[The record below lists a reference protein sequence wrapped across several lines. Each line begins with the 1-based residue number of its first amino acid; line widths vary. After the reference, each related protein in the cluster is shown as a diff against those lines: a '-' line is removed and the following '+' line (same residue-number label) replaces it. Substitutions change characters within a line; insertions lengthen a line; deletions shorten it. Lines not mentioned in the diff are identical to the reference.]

1 MRILLVDDETS
12 VIQALLATLK
22 TIPGHDVRVA
32 TSGEKALE
40 NASAMGGLDLLITD
54 VVMDPMDG
62 FTLRDQMVSRYP
74 KVRTIFVSGYDLSD
88 YPEQTA
94 NHRMLQKPVDSQALL
109 AAVQAELA
117 VLAPAPAVAAEAPKA
132 PRAQAAAAAIAAV
145 PDVIFARRQPAA
157 QPAVAAQAAPV
168 SQPTVKATPAAQP
181 VAQPAVKAV
190 PAAQPVAQ
198 PSVKA
203 VPAAQP
209 AVKAVPTA
217 QPVAQ
222 PAVKA
227 TPAAQPVAQP
237 AVKAVPAA
245 QPVAQP
251 AVKAVPA
258 APAAPAVKAVPAAQ
272 PVAKAVPAAQP
283 VAQPVAKAVPA
294 PAAVPV
300 AQPAVKATPAAPTAH
315 PVVKAVPVGKPAH
328 ASGAIAAPNV
338 TSPIVKPVPAAAP
351 AAPVPPVHAPLPP
364 PPPGAGESLM
374 GQTLGA
380 YQIVSYLGEG
390 RLGSAYAAVQI
401 SINRPVGLKVL
412 DPERAQDD
420 AIKGRFIADARAKAH
435 VQHPAILAVYEAG
448 EAEGRFF
455 FAREYVDGQ
464 SLAEISASGTPLPE
478 PTILKIIKTVAEGF
492 IYLNT
497 QNLPHRPLDATRVF
511 VTHDG
516 SARLA
521 NIAVQ
526 IADEHQ
532 TVPQE
537 LQTLGR
543 LITSVC
549 HVHELSPG
557 LQTVITRLQQSPASG
572 LNAWG
577 QVVQAAKALEP
588 KIVPVAAA
596 RLSAQDEAA
605 LRAVEAARKA
615 QRRSFLIN
623 TSIFVLLFGVLVG
636 VVLKKFVFTNERK
649 IQATVKIPAGKYKLP
664 GGKTAS
670 IENDFWIDKFEVTIA
685 QYNRFLEYMAQH
697 PAEEREFRHPKMPP
711 SLELRPEYWDIYYG
725 RAKVNKPAHS
735 VPIDLN
741 CPALTVNWWG
751 AYAYA
756 KWLGKQTGTERDLP
770 TEEEWEVA
778 AAGKEGYKYPWGNEF
793 DETRS
798 NTNVDH
804 NPDNPGAKGGTDG
817 YNFWGEVDAKTGDK
831 SPFGVIGMGGNLAEW
846 TSTWT
851 KDKQFPIIKGGSFA
865 KPPTTIDK
873 KISDVQPGKGEE
885 WIGFRTISR
894 NAPADVE

>member
-32 TSGEKALE
+32 TSGDKALE

-62 FTLRDQMVSRYP
+62 FTLRDQMISRYP

-117 VLAPAPAVAAEAPKA
+117 VLAPAPAVVADAAPKA
-132 PRAQAAAAAIAAV
+132 PRTQAAAAAVAAV
-145 PDVIFARRQPAA
+145 PDVIFQRRQPAA

-181 VAQPAVKAV
+181 VAQPVVKAV

-198 PSVKA
+198 PVVKA

-209 AVKAVPTA
+209 AVKAVP
-217 QPVAQ
+217 
-222 PAVKA
+222 
-227 TPAAQPVAQP
+227 AAQPVAQP
-237 AVKAVPAA
+237 VVKAVPAA

-258 APAAPAVKAVPAAQ
+258 AQPAAPTVKAVPAAQ

-283 VAQPVAKAVPA
+283 VAQPQPVAKAVPA
-294 PAAVPV
+294 PAATPV
-300 AQPAVKATPAAPTAH
+300 AQPAVKATPSAQ
-315 PVVKAVPVGKPAH
+315 PVVKAVPVAKAPG
-328 ASGAIAAPNV
+328 ASGHIVAANV
-338 TSPIVKPVPAAAP
+338 TSPIVKPAAPAPVAKP
-351 AAPVPPVHAPLPP
+351 AAPVPPVPAPVPP

-435 VQHPAILAVYEAG
+435 VQHPSILAVYEAG
-448 EAEGRFF
+448 EADGRFF

-464 SLAEISASGTPLPE
+464 SLAEIAASGVVLPE
-478 PTILKIIKTVAEGF
+478 PTILKVIKTVAEGF

-557 LQTVITRLQQSPASG
+557 LQTVIARLQQSPASG

-588 KIVPVAAA
+588 KVVPVAAA
-596 RLSAQDEAA
+596 RLSAQDDAA

-615 QRRSFLIN
+615 QRRSFIIN
-623 TSIFVLLFGVLVG
+623 TSIFVVLFGVLVA

-670 IENDFWIDKFEVTIA
+670 IENDFWIDKYEVTIA
-685 QYNRFLEYMAQH
+685 QYNRFLEYLTQH
-697 PAEEREFRHPKMPP
+697 PTEEREFRHPKMPP
-711 SLELRPEYWDIYYG
+711 ALELKPEYWDIYYG

-741 CPALTVNWWG
+741 CPALTITWWD

-778 AAGKEGYKYPWGNEF
+778 AAGDKGYKYPWGNEF

-804 NPDNPGAKGGTDG
+804 NPDNPAAKGGTDG

-831 SPFGVIGMGGNLAEW
+831 SPFGVIGMGGNVAEW

-851 KDKQFPIIKGGSFA
+851 KDKQFPILKGGSFA

-873 KISDVQPGKGEE
+873 KVSDIPPGKSEE